1 MNPLEKI
8 FAVLEAVISHQ
19 ENGLTFAGTVASTAL
34 PKASVHRILKDL
46 TALGYLNFHPET
58 KRYFGS
64 LRLAALG
71 AEVMSNFQLRDHVR
85 PHLLELN
92 RETEHTSNL
101 AILDGTMGV
110 YVDKVES
117 KDLGIKLISEIG
129 KSFPLYCTALGKSLL
144 AYSSDGTV
152 KKMLKTPLKAFTERT
167 ITDPE
172 ALKKELDLIRD
183 RGYATD
189 NEEITRGIVCAAAP
203 VFGLNRELICAISI
217 AFPAYIKEDRGI
229 EPEITAIK
237 KYATLISEALGH

>member
-1 MNPLEKI
+1 MDKI
-8 FAVLEAVISHQ
+8 FTVLEAVISHQ
-19 ENGLTFAGTVASTAL
+19 EKGLTFAGTVASTAL
-34 PKASVHRILKDL
+34 PKASVHRILKGM
-46 TALGYLNFHPET
+46 TELGYLNFNPET

-71 AEVMSNFQLRDHVR
+71 AEVISNFQLRDHVR

-117 KDLGIKLISEIG
+117 KDFGIKLFSEVG
-129 KSFPLYCTALGKSLL
+129 KSFPLYCTGLGKALL
-144 AYSSDGTV
+144 AYSSDETV
-152 KKMLKTPLKAFTERT
+152 EKLLKTPLNALTERT

-183 RGYATD
+183 RGYAMD
-189 NEEITRGIVCAAAP
+189 NEEITRGIMCTAAP

-229 EPEITAIK
+229 EPEIAAIK
-237 KYATLISEALGH
+237 KYATLISEALGR